1 MKHYFVL
8 FVVLAGVILSSCQE
22 DPYERGGVNPYNPAD
37 GEVAAL
43 TLRVGSLRTR
53 ADQVEVLPGEAE
65 MKSVACFVR
74 TKDFGKP
81 GDAGYKQGA
90 FLAYFLTEA
99 ADIKEVSTG
108 NFEVN
113 LKVQSPSVAGKTD
126 VAVFTNYKENGLE
139 AALQA
144 VEQWDDLFN
153 VVTTTA
159 TATGLRT
166 PLMMFGYKE
175 VTLSY
180 TIPATETI
188 TLQRVV
194 ARFDIEN
201 KAADAPKKPF
211 LLKSVEVI
219 NPKSYAYLIPG
230 NEEAFDIPVLTTG
243 FNKVDCSDNKTIK
256 GIYTYEAAN
265 DGSVAHTALLVRGTL
280 DGQAYSKRIDLIQDG
295 KIIPLARNTR
305 YLITLTPTPDGSG
318 IDWSFS
324 IDDWS
329 EGTLI
334 PVSPTYQQPV
344 ASHITFEDATGQ
356 AVAANS
362 WDNTMKACL
371 LGAVNAGDK
380 IKFTVENL
388 QDTRAVLS
396 FIHGD
401 WEDLGI
407 TTEEAQAAFIKKTD
421 STVATRAMIREQY
434 EITFPAM
441 PTTAF
446 EMEVRIENKT
456 KPGYYESFRL
466 IFLPEFDCMVEEP
479 KMIDASGTHIAAGWS
494 QSTKSFLLQHQQ
506 ANTKITFK
514 VKTFH
519 SSEAKLTAVTGSL
532 ADLGITAQDIRKTG
546 STQEG
551 NYVTE
556 TYEVVFPTLV
566 VKNGKAKVTIANTI
580 KPEKGDEFYLDGMG
594 IAAYPGVNMRGVR
607 VGSLYWAPV
616 NVGATSVDN
625 TTPSTTTTGYY
636 YQWGR
641 NTKFTQNPAPTIERR
656 SNNANPTLATA
667 DGNSNFFYEG
677 GSYYPLYDWLR
688 DNTSDQATRNARWS
702 TPANTPCPTGW
713 RLPTRAEADQFA
725 AARNTKAV
733 REAAQKRW
741 KITGDDGQ
749 ALYFPQTGDIGYSNG
764 TVNAAASSQ
773 ICYLWIS
780 DHYADATYG
789 RAYMIRISGNNSVS
803 SINNYKATG
812 CPIRCVKSI

>member
-1 MKHYFVL
+1 MKNYLVL
-8 FVVLAGVILSSCQE
+8 FMVLMGVILSSCQE

-139 AALQA
+139 TALQG

-153 VVTTTA
+153 LVTTTA

-280 DGQAYSKRIDLIQDG
+280 DGQPYSKRIDLMQDG
-295 KIIPLARNTR
+295 EIIPLVRNTR

-318 IDWSFS
+318 IDWSFT

-334 PVSPTYQQPV
+334 PVNPTYQKPV
-344 ASHITFEDATGQ
+344 TSNMTFEDASGK
-356 AVAANS
+356 AIPANS
-362 WDNTMKACL
+362 WNDATKACL
-371 LGAVNAGDK
+371 LGAISAGDK

-396 FIHGD
+396 FVNGD

-407 TTEEAQAAFIKKTD
+407 TTEEGKEAFIQKTD

-441 PTTAF
+441 PTTHF
-446 EMEVRIENKT
+446 DMEVRIENRT
-456 KPGYYESFRL
+456 KPGYYESFHL

-479 KMIDASGTHIAAGWS
+479 KMINASGTHIVAGWS
-494 QSTKSFLLQHQQ
+494 QSTKSFLLEHQQ

-519 SSEAKLTAVTGSL
+519 SSQATLTAVTGSL
-532 ADLGITAQDIRKTG
+532 ADLGITEKDIKKTD
-546 STQEG
+546 SVPEG
-551 NYVTE
+551 NYVVE
-556 TYEVVFPTLV
+556 TYEVLFPTMI

-594 IAAYPGVNMRGVR
+594 IYPGVNIRAVR
-607 VGSLYWAPV
+607 IGNLLWAPV
-616 NVGATSVDN
+616 NVGASSVDN
-625 TTPSTTTTGYY
+625 TNPTTASTGYY

-641 NTKFTQNPAPTIERR
+641 NTKFTQNPAPSKAQGGQHGNIAL
-656 SNNANPTLATA
+656 STA
-667 DGNSNFFYEG
+667 DGNSIFYYEG
-677 GSYYPLYDWLR
+677 GSDQPYYDWLR
-688 DNTSDQATRNARWS
+688 NNASEQATRNARWS

-713 RLPTRAEADQFA
+713 RLPTKAEADQFKT
-725 AARNTKAV
+725 ARNGFAV
-733 REAAQKRW
+733 REEKQKRW

-749 ALYFPQTGDIGYSNG
+749 ALYFPQTGDIGFSG
-764 TVNAAASSQ
+764 GSVSAAASNAN
-773 ICYLWIS
+773 CYLWIS
-780 DHYADATYG
+780 DNYVHASHGY
-789 RAYMIRISGNNSVS
+789 AYMIQINGSNAVS
-803 SINNYKATG
+803 STSNWRAYG
-812 CPIRCVKSI
+812 YPIRCVKSI